1 MGGTGWWSR
10 FGGRGAGSL
19 RLPTSAHLDEHTL
32 QRRAHLAVVVPKT
45 IARLFHVV
53 TLSREVLAHSHV
65 VPDLKAPADIATVSG
80 ASVRRATDWRAG
92 HRVGSLTALFT
103 PIARALATES
113 FYCMSTILEGTDSG
127 QDDAVRNR
135 MMTCKALLGLHLS
148 SQDQHLML

>member
-1 MGGTGWWSR
+1 M
-10 FGGRGAGSL
+10 
-19 RLPTSAHLDEHTL
+19 
-32 QRRAHLAVVVPKT
+32 
-45 IARLFHVV
+45 
-53 TLSREVLAHSHV
+53 

-92 HRVGSLTALFT
+92 HGVGSLTALFT

-135 MMTCKALLGLHLS
+135 TITCKALLGLDLVK
-148 SQDQHLML
+148 DE